1 MSLNAKVNFSNFLTA
16 GAVAAVNNNQVQ
28 YPEIHGSSVALRQA
42 LDMPQINASLS
53 VEQSQYFKSLSS
65 QNSNQQASMNAY
77 QVPQPVQY
85 SASYASNNS
94 YVDQVVSSQQAP
106 TRKQRARVPPPS
118 KIPSTAV
125 EMPGDTLNNIGYLDV
140 QFGQLEF
147 GNEEAFDVITDKF
160 NATIDS
166 SQSVTGDVTAD
177 YQTKSSVQQQ
187 QNVLASQMIP
197 SADVLSGQND
207 GLSTAYNQRGG
218 SVQQSVSVG
227 SNISNSAGK
236 LESKLHIPTPNCSN
250 KTQFQLLNNWLKLI
264 ITGMRSVRLQHR
276 AIIISLLTITTCR
289 IVRLVAINRE
299 PISKVTAIQTTRNK

>member
-1 MSLNAKVNFSNFLTA
+1 M
-16 GAVAAVNNNQVQ
+16 Q

-77 QVPQPVQY
+77 QVQPVQY
-85 SASYASNNS
+85 STSYATNNS
-94 YVDQVVSSQQAP
+94 YVDQVVSSQQVP
-106 TRKQRARVPPPS
+106 TRKPRARVPPPS

-147 GNEEAFDVITDKF
+147 GNEEAFDAITDKF
-160 NATIDS
+160 NATIDN
-166 SQSVTGDVTAD
+166 SQSVTGDVTTD

-197 SADVLSGQND
+197 SADVLSGQSD
-207 GLSTAYNQRGG
+207 GLSAAYNQRGG

-236 LESKLHIPTPNCSN
+236 RDP
-250 KTQFQLLNNWLKLI
+250 
-264 ITGMRSVRLQHR
+264 
-276 AIIISLLTITTCR
+276 
-289 IVRLVAINRE
+289 
-299 PISKVTAIQTTRNK
+299 

>member
-1 MSLNAKVNFSNFLTA
+1 M
-16 GAVAAVNNNQVQ
+16 AAVNNNQVQ

-42 LDMPQINASLS
+42 LDLPQINASSLS

-77 QVPQPVQY
+77 QVPQPVLPVQY
-85 SASYASNNS
+85 STSYASNNS

-106 TRKQRARVPPPS
+106 TRKPRARVPPPS

-147 GNEEAFDVITDKF
+147 GNEESFDAISDKF
-160 NATIDS
+160 NASIDN
-166 SQSVTGDVTAD
+166 SQSSAGDVATD
-177 YQTKSSVQQQ
+177 YQTKSSVQQQQ

-197 SADVLSGQND
+197 SSDVLSGQSD

-236 LESKLHIPTPNCSN
+236 FL
-250 KTQFQLLNNWLKLI
+250 
-264 ITGMRSVRLQHR
+264 
-276 AIIISLLTITTCR
+276 
-289 IVRLVAINRE
+289 
-299 PISKVTAIQTTRNK
+299 